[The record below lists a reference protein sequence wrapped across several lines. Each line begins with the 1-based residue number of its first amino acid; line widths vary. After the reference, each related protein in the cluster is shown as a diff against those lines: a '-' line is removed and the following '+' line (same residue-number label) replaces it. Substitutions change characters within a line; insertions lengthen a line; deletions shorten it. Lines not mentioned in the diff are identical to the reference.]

1 MVRNVG
7 GWETTFSSRL
17 EASDQSICLSPGKSF
32 LASRAHQRISVSVP
46 ASIVQHLWPD
56 TTLYAFFSIAIH
68 VEFKSAAVV
77 PSRSLQVD
85 RYLAD
90 RSNQVCARPPGGAAR
105 TGSPGP
111 LTEAWQQQRLF
122 EALARAILGAR
133 QPLLLLLDD
142 LQWCDR
148 ETLEWLHYLLRF
160 DAHARLLIMSTVRP
174 EEPTPA
180 HPLEALLAALRRDGQ
195 VTEIAL
201 GPLD

>member
-77 PSRSLQVD
+77 SKW
-85 RYLAD
+85 LA
-90 RSNQVCARPPGGAAR
+90 QM
-105 TGSPGP
+105 P
-111 LTEAWQQQRLF
+111 LCIEAVGTETFGRMVIAW
-122 EALARAILGAR
+122 I
-133 QPLLLLLDD
+133 
-142 LQWCDR
+142 
-148 ETLEWLHYLLRF
+148 
-160 DAHARLLIMSTVRP
+160 DAFGKH
-174 EEPTPA
+174 
-180 HPLEALLAALRRDGQ
+180 
-195 VTEIAL
+195 
-201 GPLD
+201 

>member
-77 PSRSLQVD
+77 LH
-85 RYLAD
+85 
-90 RSNQVCARPPGGAAR
+90 PG
-105 TGSPGP
+105 
-111 LTEAWQQQRLF
+111 
-122 EALARAILGAR
+122 
-133 QPLLLLLDD
+133 
-142 LQWCDR
+142 
-148 ETLEWLHYLLRF
+148 WLHPGWLHSGWLHSGWLHSGWLHSGWLHSGWHCAGGLYSSWLPPDWPHSGLLHSDR
-160 DAHARLLIMSTVRP
+160 DQKGLLPVIYNRVN
-174 EEPTPA
+174 PT
-180 HPLEALLAALRRDGQ
+180 
-195 VTEIAL
+195 
-201 GPLD
+201 

>member
-77 PSRSLQVD
+77 WLPGRQM
-85 RYLAD
+85 
-90 RSNQVCARPPGGAAR
+90 PP
-105 TGSPGP
+105 PEFDP
-111 LTEAWQQQRLF
+111 
-122 EALARAILGAR
+122 
-133 QPLLLLLDD
+133 
-142 LQWCDR
+142 
-148 ETLEWLHYLLRF
+148 LRF
-160 DAHARLLIMSTVRP
+160 TAGWI
-174 EEPTPA
+174 
-180 HPLEALLAALRRDGQ
+180 PLQIISPMAVLTTTFLESAPVDS
-195 VTEIAL
+195 
-201 GPLD
+201 